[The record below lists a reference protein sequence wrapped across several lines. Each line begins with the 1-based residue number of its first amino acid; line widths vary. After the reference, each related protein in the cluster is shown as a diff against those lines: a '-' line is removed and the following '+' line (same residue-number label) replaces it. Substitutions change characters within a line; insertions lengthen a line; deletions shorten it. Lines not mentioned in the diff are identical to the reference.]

1 MTPSYV
7 QILTDGTVITHSFN
21 PVGTQALSH
30 SVGSASFNIIDN
42 SGTNVWGSTLFANTG
57 SANCPLPGVP
67 IELIRDNGQIMKT
80 NSAADGTFSF
90 SIALGEPVQ
99 VRIPPYNGFAWS
111 ASYYPIKASSTGRRL
126 LSTNT
131 PTGVPTF
138 HPTKKPLTKKPTGAP
153 SFNPTKPP
161 LSRKPASS
169 PAQHPT
175 GSPTRFPTSSLS
187 AVPTTPSPSAVPT
200 TSSPTLMHYSPAE
213 IIHRFTF
220 DYTSATN
227 PTQIPDVVSDNDF
240 AAIHNGVTLSDSLAI
255 FKQTVNPA
263 AQPYLALSPG
273 WFGVADAVSIEMWV
287 TVDSATQD
295 NAVLFSFG
303 DPSTPEA
310 YISLNAK
317 GFQGYVNTYLAVVVN
332 PPIGLMQ
339 VYVNGTLNTNSII
352 PTSPLFNGK
361 GTSEQFNCI
370 GWDLKKTTPGFIGSI
385 DEIRFWDGALRSANI
400 TETAILGVNP
410 SLVVLNSN
418 DTFYNIQIDYLVTNE
433 VVANVGFYGG
443 LSLNK
448 MFGSESVFLIQAL
461 DPQCAFNTT
470 VALDPFYSEVS
481 VLLPAMNYSVT
492 LQPYATLLPAPKFSY
507 SLCSPS
513 LDPYSYLTAAN
524 QLSVDIYTDLLV
536 SFNLYATFIYHT
548 GVCIS
553 ITGAENFATSE
564 PTPDNLGRACYSNSA
579 TMLQRGQVWPLNIT
593 LFELYPAYTGNNPA
607 WDPTKVTLDVNSG
620 TAVQDL
626 VVLDSTVEIT
636 DIVSGFSSAKTF
648 VYSDTLYG
656 NATMDSIPAPPD
668 LNYTIIAATP
678 LPSPPYA
685 LPLTVLAT
693 RYSPEGA
700 AQVSFKGFIPIL
712 GTIPSEVP
720 NFYPVTTDPTLIFLI
735 LRDPPGGSSQT
746 TVSAGSTFTTGITIE
761 GMQTFDQDLHFDVEA
776 GVKAKAEQ
784 LLIEA
789 PLGFGVGENAADEG
803 GNVGLKGSLIAPD
816 VKVSRTSETHY
827 SYAFTFAYDFSTS
840 DSAYSAGHP
849 SDVIV
854 GGGIDVI
861 VSEAIEGKY
870 LIVTTTPT
878 QLFMVF

>member
-1 MTPSYV
+1 M
-7 QILTDGTVITHSFN
+7 H
-21 PVGTQALSH
+21 
-30 SVGSASFNIIDN
+30 
-42 SGTNVWGSTLFANTG
+42 
-57 SANCPLPGVP
+57 
-67 IELIRDNGQIMKT
+67 
-80 NSAADGTFSF
+80 
-90 SIALGEPVQ
+90 
-99 VRIPPYNGFAWS
+99 
-111 ASYYPIKASSTGRRL
+111 
-126 LSTNT
+126 LST
-131 PTGVPTF
+131 
-138 HPTKKPLTKKPTGAP
+138 
-153 SFNPTKPP
+153 
-161 LSRKPASS
+161 
-169 PAQHPT
+169 
-175 GSPTRFPTSSLS
+175 
-187 AVPTTPSPSAVPT
+187 
-200 TSSPTLMHYSPAE
+200 AE

-227 PTQIPDVVSDNDF
+227 PTQIPDVVRDNDF

-255 FKQTVNPA
+255 FSQTVNPA

-273 WFGVADAVSIEMWV
+273 WFGVADAISIEMWV

-317 GFQGYVNTYLAVVVN
+317 GFQGFVNTYLAVVVN

-352 PTSPLFNGK
+352 PTRPLFHGNGA
-361 GTSEQFNCI
+361 SEQFNCI
-370 GWDLKKTTPGFIGSI
+370 GWDVRRSTPGFIGSI
-385 DEIRFWDGALRSANI
+385 DEIRFWDGALKPADIN
-400 TETAILGVNP
+400 ETAILGVNP
-410 SLVVLNSN
+410 SLVVLDSN
-418 DTFYNIQIDYLVTNE
+418 DTFYNIQIDYLVTSE
-433 VVANVGFYGG
+433 IVAHVGFFGG
-443 LSLNK
+443 LSHNQ

-461 DPQCAFNTT
+461 DPQCAFNTA

-492 LQPYATLLPAPKFSY
+492 LQPYAAPLPAPKFSY
-507 SLCSPS
+507 PLCSPS

-548 GVCIS
+548 GVCMS

-564 PTPDNLGRACYSNSA
+564 PIPDKQGRACYSNSA

-593 LFELYPAYTGNNPA
+593 LYELYPAYTGNNPA
-607 WDPTKVTLDVNSG
+607 WDPTKVTLNVNSG

-636 DIVSGFSSAKTF
+636 DIVSGFSSPSTF
-648 VYSDTLYG
+648 VYSDMLYG

-678 LPSPPYA
+678 LPSAPYA
-685 LPLTVLAT
+685 LPLTILAT
-693 RYSPEGA
+693 RFSPEGA

-746 TVSAGSTFTTGITIE
+746 TISAGSTFTTGIAIE
-761 GMQTFDQDLHFDVEA
+761 GMRTFDQDIHSTNDGSSKEKLA
-776 GVKAKAEQ
+776 Q
-784 LLIEA
+784 LFIGA
-789 PLGFGVGENAADEG
+789 PFGLGEG
-803 GNVGLKGSLIAPD
+803 IHALDIDSKTESKGFLIAPD
-816 VKVSRTSETHY
+816 VTATRTSDTHY
-827 SYAFTFAYDFSTS
+827 SYAFKFNYDFSTS
-840 DSAYSAGHP
+840 DGAFIAGHP

-854 GGGIDVI
+854 GGGIDII
-861 VSEAIEGKY
+861 VSEAIEGEMSKY
-870 LIVTTTPT
+870 SFQSHHSCLS
-878 QLFMVF
+878 LH